1 MWWRQRAPS
10 SPPKTLLAL
19 LQLAG
24 QVGLQRANLY
34 CDSLS
39 LVASDTA
46 ELAIVDEA
54 QATRLDVP
62 EGMSVSSTLGVFGG
76 TGLTAY
82 FGLTRVRPAF
92 ATRCASFSQAH
103 ALLRSA
109 LCAMARAF
117 SSPRPPERPD
127 RWSRRSR
134 SACTPFARRGFGSAQ
149 DTPSTVLALRRYGC
163 RVVGI
168 AGGAEKC
175 RWLETV
181 VGVDATVDYKSCSSR
196 RELRARLKQV
206 SGLAQDGTS

>member
-10 SPPKTLLAL
+10 SPPKTSLAL

-24 QVGLQRANLY
+24 QVGQQRANLY

-46 ELAIVDEA
+46 ELGIVDEA

-134 SACTPFARRGFGSAQ
+134 SACTPFAHRGFGSAQ
-149 DTPSTVLALRRYGC
+149 DTPSIVWHCAGTAAESSASPVAQRSADGSKRWSASMRRSITSRAL
-163 RVVGI
+163 VG
-168 AGGAEKC
+168 A
-175 RWLETV
+175 
-181 VGVDATVDYKSCSSR
+181 SCALGSSR
-196 RELRARLKQV
+196 
-206 SGLAQDGTS
+206 